1 MKKYLIS
8 IESQNSKRL
17 QGFYA
22 QPTFYKYK
30 DDFKQFGIIG
40 KNLSVSQYFEMGV
53 AGKNKAMTPGELGC
67 TLSHLEALKDFLST
81 DEKYAIIFEDDVI
94 ERFEIDFDDLENQI
108 ENLGL
113 GDNFLFSL
121 GGIQMKICRKVRGQF
136 ISQNLSGQNVLK
148 VDPYFYENLA
158 YAYAYLVDRKM
169 AKILLDFHRPPRVY
183 DQWKDLI
190 FISTQPFNIFVA
202 YIFDHPLIEN
212 EKNKSYL
219 ENEREMVTETKNKSD
234 LQVSYI
240 VKKVKGFFLQKYNL
254 NA

>member
-108 ENLGL
+108 ENLSL

-121 GGIQMKICRKVRGQF
+121 GGIQMKICNRVRGYDLDKKLYQQKVLRVDKDF
-136 ISQNLSGQNVLK
+136 LDRLS
-148 VDPYFYENLA
+148 
-158 YAYAYLVDRKM
+158 YAYAYIVDQKM
-169 AKILLDFHRPPRVY
+169 AKMLLEYHQIPRIY
-183 DQWKDLI
+183 DHW
-190 FISTQPFNIFVA
+190 QPLVGMQKNFNFYVSF
-202 YIFDHPLIEN
+202 IFDHPVIDKDHSAL
-212 EKNKSYL
+212 SYL
-219 ENEREMVTETKNKSD
+219 EQERNLTQSIDKDEQDQFHYLRMKFKS
-234 LQVSYI
+234 LAL
-240 VKKVKGFFLQKYNL
+240 KKY
-254 NA
+254 